1 MMLDAPFE
9 ENDEESVEVKF
20 WNELYENEYNNI
32 NPVICIGSQIGDM
45 GNYIFVNHNAKD
57 MLQGFSDK
65 LTEDDEKADMVVFI
79 PKGRNVESYKNTA
92 KEEIV
97 SLAKMQK
104 N

>member
-1 MMLDAPFE
+1 
-9 ENDEESVEVKF
+9 
-20 WNELYENEYNNI
+20 
-32 NPVICIGSQIGDM
+32 M

-97 SLAKMQK
+97 SLAKNAEELRVVYK
-104 N
+104 EYSGTEKFLLS